1 MKKLILILSLFFF
14 SYTAYSNSP
23 KIHSALQQK
32 MDETTDNSFIQ
43 VYILFENHLTLND
56 FSDIGYDTPKQERR
70 KIVIERLQNY
80 ASINQRN
87 VRDFL
92 ELKKSQST
100 IENYE
105 VIWLTNS
112 ILTSATADVI
122 NGLTDFE
129 NVKMICYNA
138 NYPDGQLL
146 DSKQISAPFIEAI
159 PDINTLVAPEPG
171 VVLMKANQVWALGN
185 NGSGVLVA
193 NADDGFWWKHPDLVH
208 GVWQNMGE
216 DINQNGRTVD
226 FQSGTGSTFDAG
238 DVNGVDDDGNGK
250 VDDLI
255 GWDFTTNA
263 YNITT
268 SLHGSA
274 TLGHVIG
281 DGTGG
286 TQTGVAPGSKC
297 ILMRNNSGEA
307 QQILAFQYA
316 VQEGAEV
323 ITSSL
328 SWKWYFNP
336 KPDYSLMRLAT
347 DMSLAAGVVHTNS
360 TSNDGNNQTSAP
372 IPMNISS
379 AGNCPPPWLHPEQLR
394 RGNVS
399 GVIGIGNVNCVS
411 DVIES
416 SSPYGPATWG
426 NWSLWGAYSYPID
439 PNHKD
444 YPYSYSAPVE
454 VPDSMGLLKPDVSAP
469 GGGSTSTYV
478 SSGSGYA
485 GFSGTSSAT
494 PHAAGCVALMLS
506 VNPEMLPQDV
516 DKVLELTSI
525 EKGAPGKD
533 PRYGTGRI
541 DAVAATTSP
550 KFTLSGINGT
560 SNMRINSTLLPNDT
574 ARELVG
580 VKIITDVNP
589 KVGSLKMLKFAVFTG
604 IGSGLISSF
613 DLYWDKDKSNLVS
626 SGDIK
631 LKSIPYDM
639 FLLTFDSLKFKFLDS
654 SRTLILAARTTGNA
668 NGQSINF
675 MLTDTNSVTAYYD
688 TKPFSTNFPFGSPV
702 GISQNGIEEL
712 SYSLSQNYPNPFNP
726 STIINYT
733 IAKDG
738 IVKLKVYDMTGK
750 EVATLIN
757 GFKSKGNYQVE
768 FDIKDHSYISSGVY
782 YYKIESNGFSDIKKM
797 ILIK

>member
-1 MKKLILILSLFFF
+1 MKKIFLILSLCFF

-23 KIHSALQQK
+23 KIHSDLQQK
-32 MDETTDNSFIQ
+32 MNETTDNSLIS
-43 VYILFENHLTLND
+43 VYIIFENHLTLND
-56 FSDIGYDTPKQERR
+56 FSDISYDTPKQERR
-70 KIVIERLQNY
+70 KIVIERLQNF
-80 ASINQRN
+80 ANNNQRN

-92 ELKKSQST
+92 ELKKSQRA

-112 ILTSATADVI
+112 ILTSATIDAI

-138 NYPDGQLL
+138 TYPDGQLL
-146 DSKQISAPFIEAI
+146 DSKQINAPFIEAA
-159 PDINTLVAPEPG
+159 PGINTLVAPEPG
-171 VVLMKANQVWALGN
+171 VVLMGANLVWALGN

-216 DINQNGRTVD
+216 DINSNGRTVD
-226 FQSGTGSTFDAG
+226 FQTGTGSVFDAG

-250 VDDLI
+250 IDDLI
-255 GWDFTTNA
+255 GWDFTTNS

-268 SLHGSA
+268 ASHGSA

-297 ILMRNNSGEA
+297 ILMRNNSGQA
-307 QQILAFQYA
+307 QQMLAFQYA
-316 VQEGAEV
+316 VEEGAGV

-328 SWKWYFNP
+328 SWKWYFSP

-360 TSNDGNNQTSAP
+360 TSNDGTNLGQAP
-372 IPMNISS
+372 IPMNIST

-399 GVIGIGNVNCVS
+399 GVIGIGNVSCLTDIIS
-411 DVIES
+411 T

-426 NWSLWGAYSYPID
+426 NWSLWGAYTYPID
-439 PNHKD
+439 PNHND

-469 GGGSTSTYV
+469 GNSSVSTYV
-478 SSGSGYA
+478 SSGSGYG

-516 DKVLELTSI
+516 DKVMELTSI

-550 KFTLSGINGT
+550 KFTLVGINGG
-560 SNMRINSTLLPNDT
+560 SNMIINSTIQPNDT
-574 ARELVG
+574 ARELAG
-580 VKIITDVNP
+580 IKISTDVNP
-589 KVGSLKMLKFAVFTG
+589 QVGSLRMLKFGMTTNATSSH
-604 IGSGLISSF
+604 IISF
-613 DLYWDKDKSNLVS
+613 DLYWDKDRNNVVS
-626 SGDIK
+626 TGDIK
-631 LKSIPYDM
+631 LRTHP
-639 FLLTFDSLKFKFLDS
+639 FTTGALTFDSLKFKFLDS
-654 SRTLILAARTTGNA
+654 LRTLILVARTSA
-668 NGQSINF
+668 SASGQNVNLGI
-675 MLTDTNSVTAYYD
+675 TDTNQVTAYYT
-688 TKPFSTNFPFGSPV
+688 TKPFSTNFPFGTV
-702 GISQNGIEEL
+702 TGISQTGIEEL

-750 EVATLIN
+750 EIATLIN
-757 GFKSKGNYQVE
+757 GFKLKGNYQVE
-768 FDIKDHSYISSGVY
+768 FDIKDHSGLSSGVY
-782 YYKIESNGFSDIKKM
+782 YYKVESNGFSDIKKM